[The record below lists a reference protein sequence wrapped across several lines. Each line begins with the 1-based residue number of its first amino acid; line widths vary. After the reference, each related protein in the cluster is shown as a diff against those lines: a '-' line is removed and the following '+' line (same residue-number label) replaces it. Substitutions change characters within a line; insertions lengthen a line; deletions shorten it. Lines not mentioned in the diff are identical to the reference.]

1 MQTKR
6 IGISSATAVLVAS
19 FLPISD
25 VQALEKPIGILLA
38 AGDIATC
45 ANDETKSGKATAE
58 LVKTEIARA
67 KAIDPNIEV
76 RVLALGDLAYDKGTT
91 GAFNCFNAT
100 WGQFKDKILP
110 VPGNHDYTTNH
121 GAAYFKYFETTLKA
135 LKADKNDGFYSLEF
149 PASGPDAWL
158 LLGLNSNT
166 STGASTTQ
174 VKWLAAELDRT
185 KTKRCVLA
193 FAHGFFY
200 SSGLHGHADDPD
212 LAAPLAPQR
221 TAMGAM
227 FKKLHDSR
235 ATVLIA
241 GHDHH
246 YEQLGR
252 AGADASAVD
261 LGQAAI
267 VPDGVRSFVV
277 GTGGKT
283 LYSKEYQK
291 KWAFTEAYDMNSH
304 GILRIELFPGSYRWE
319 FLPTKPNTNSFKV
332 LRDIKT
338 DACNRA

>member
-1 MQTKR
+1 MLPKR
-6 IGISSATAVLVAS
+6 VAMSTAIAALVVS
-19 FLPISD
+19 FLRISD

-58 LVKTEIARA
+58 LIKAELA
-67 KAIDPNIEV
+67 KASALDPNIEV
-76 RVLALGDLAYDKGTT
+76 RVLALGDLAYDSGTT
-91 GAFNCFNAT
+91 RAFDCFNAT

-110 VPGNHDYTTNH
+110 VPGNHDYGTNR
-121 GAAYFKYFETTLKA
+121 GAAYFKYFDTTLKT
-135 LKADKNDGFYSLEF
+135 LKADKNDGFFSLEF
-149 PASGPDAWL
+149 PASAPDAWV

-166 STGASTTQ
+166 STGADTAQ

-185 KTKRCVLA
+185 KAKRCVLA

-200 SSGLHGHADDPD
+200 SSGLHGHNDKTDI
-212 LAAPLAPQR
+212 AAPLVPQK

-227 FKKLHDSR
+227 FRTLHDSR
-235 ATVLIA
+235 ATVLVA

-252 AGADASAVD
+252 AGAGANPADR
-261 LGQAAI
+261 GQAAM

-283 LYSKEYQK
+283 LYSRDYQN
-291 KWAFTEAYDMNSH
+291 KWAFTEACDMRSY
-304 GILRIELFPGSYRWE
+304 GILKIELFPGSYRWE
-319 FLPTKPNTNSFKV
+319 FLPTKPNANSFKV
-332 LRDIKT
+332 LRDVKT
-338 DACNRA
+338 DTCNRA